1 MAEVRV
7 ERAGEDADGFQ
18 FRVSVEE
25 AGSSTE
31 HEVSLTRRYYEETG
45 GGAESPDRFV
55 ERCFGYLLEREPKE
69 SILRRFDVREI
80 RAYFPSFEEEIR
92 S

>member
-1 MAEVRV
+1 VAEVRV
-7 ERAGEDADGFQ
+7 ERTEEDDDGFR

-31 HEVSLTRRYYEETG
+31 HDVSLTRRYYEEAG
-45 GGAESPDRFV
+45 GGAESPSRFV

-69 SILRRFDVREI
+69 SILRRFDVRDI
-80 RAYFPSFEEEIR
+80 GSYFPGFEEEIR
-92 S
+92 G